1 MIAPWIGKMSH
12 LYSSLRQSGS
22 NSSPAWFDPIWCC
35 FFLQIHLSINAMNYE
50 PIYIYI
56 HVIPCNLIQSDSI
69 RANSS
74 IYIYTQLI
82 YIHMY
87 IYTHACVYIYE
98 YMYIIHVYIYI
109 YSYVYIY
116 IHMYIYIYIYSYVYL
131 NIYIYIHM
139 YIYMWIWSNLV
150 CDPQLFASSYHWP
163 HWITTNSSPSST
175 SRRVASE
182 LIVKYIYIIYSNS
195 NYSNIVIVI

>member
-50 PIYIYI
+50 PIYIHI

-74 IYIYTQLI
+74 IYIYIQLI

-87 IYTHACVYIYE
+87 IYTHACVYIYIWI
-98 YMYIIHVYIYI
+98 YVHNTCIYKYIYI
-109 YSYVYIY
+109 FIC
-116 IHMYIYIYIYSYVYL
+116 IYIYVDLIQSGLRPPVVRL
-131 NIYIYIHM
+131 
-139 YIYMWIWSNLV
+139 LV
-150 CDPQLFASSYHWP
+150 PLAPLDHHQLFTFVHQS
-163 HWITTNSSPSST
+163 
-175 SRRVASE
+175 SRRKWIDSE
-182 LIVKYIYIIYSNS
+182 KNIYIIYSNS

>member
-22 NSSPAWFDPIWCC
+22 NSSPAWFDHIWCC

-87 IYTHACVYIYE
+87 IYIHMHVFIYIYIWI
-98 YMYIIHVYIYI
+98 YVHNTCIYTYI
-109 YSYVYIY
+109 YSYVYIF
-116 IHMYIYIYIYSYVYL
+116 ICIYIYSYV
-131 NIYIYIHM
+131 

>member
-56 HVIPCNLIQSDSI
+56 HTCHPMQSDPIWFNPSQFKY
-69 RANSS
+69 
-74 IYIYTQLI
+74 IYICTQLI
-82 YIHMY
+82 YIHMCIY
-87 IYTHACVYIYE
+87 IYTHACVYIYIWI
-98 YMYIIHVYIYI
+98 YVHMYIIHVYIHIYI

-116 IHMYIYIYIYSYVYL
+116 IFIC
-131 NIYIYIHM
+131 IYIYIHM
-139 YIYMWIWSNLV
+139 YIYIYVDLIQSGLRPPVVRLLV
-150 CDPQLFASSYHWP
+150 PLAPLDHHQLFTFVHQSSQVNW
-163 HWITTNSSPSST
+163 
-175 SRRVASE
+175 
-182 LIVKYIYIIYSNS
+182 
-195 NYSNIVIVI
+195 